1 MYACSPLRVLPFT
14 RTPLHANL
22 LSRVVG
28 KLLSRLVGL
37 HLPNEPRLAE
47 RCNTYHSRKS
57 LLVVLLTYH

>member
-14 RTPLHANL
+14 RTSQHANL
-22 LSRVVG
+22 LSR
-28 KLLSRLVGL
+28 LLGNLRSRLVGL
-37 HLPNEPRLAE
+37 LLLNEPRLAE